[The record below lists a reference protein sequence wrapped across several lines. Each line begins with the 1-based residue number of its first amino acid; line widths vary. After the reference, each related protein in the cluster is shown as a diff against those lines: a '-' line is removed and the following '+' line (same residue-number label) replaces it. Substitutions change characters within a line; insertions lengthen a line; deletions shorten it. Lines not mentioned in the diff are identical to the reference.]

1 MKQIPSV
8 DKSRHGFS
16 GLKSRPALLSSLPGA
31 KPGCLVC
38 LAVRGF
44 LTRKT
49 PIGPFQREKM
59 GGWQGHRT
67 QAGLPPAKDENA
79 DSAHFGR
86 RKAYLSL
93 SIDGKDSGW
102 YGQPANG
109 ERARKTFDVVSNAL
123 LSQRRRSRNLAAE
136 MLRGKNRSG

>member
-16 GLKSRPALLSSLPGA
+16 GLKSRPALLCSLPGE

-44 LTRKT
+44 LSRKT
-49 PIGPFQREKM
+49 PLDFPARKN
-59 GGWQGHRT
+59 GGLARPQDAG
-67 QAGLPPAKDENA
+67 GLPPAKDENA